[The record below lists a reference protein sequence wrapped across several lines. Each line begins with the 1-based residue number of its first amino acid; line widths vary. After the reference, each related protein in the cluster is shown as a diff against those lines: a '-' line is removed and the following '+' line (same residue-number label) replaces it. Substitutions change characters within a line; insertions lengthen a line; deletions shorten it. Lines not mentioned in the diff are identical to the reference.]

1 MGLHVT
7 RMALHEAVQDILKRT
22 LSGIADDFGRLI
34 CLASTRDYNTG
45 RYHHEGLASRF
56 SDEVAESALATCH
69 SEVFQQLSLTPLED
83 LLVQLESYLAS
94 TGAPPAEVI
103 EAWERLQP
111 YRVAIP
117 LECDSLSAE
126 VFFSN
131 IRVALAILRRR
142 RGNAPQGPQSS
153 SLLPLRVQ

>member
-1 MGLHVT
+1 
-7 RMALHEAVQDILKRT
+7 MAVHEAVQDILNRT
-22 LSGIADDFGRLI
+22 LAGISDDFSRLI

-56 SDEVAESALATCH
+56 SDEVARLALAACH
-69 SEVFQQLSLTPLED
+69 LKIFRQLSLSSLED
-83 LLVQLESYLAS
+83 LVRQLESYLAS
-94 TGAPPAEVI
+94 TGASPTEVV

-111 YRVAIP
+111 YRVTIP

-131 IRVALAILRRR
+131 IRVALAILQSR
-142 RGNAPQGPQSS
+142 RGHGPQALRSS
-153 SLLPLRVQ
+153 